1 MSNAINRRNW
11 LKSSALMAG
20 AFTLGNPFE
29 FTNPARAA
37 TVAVPPADPSPWDF
51 INMKAR
57 LTSNE
62 NPFGPSPRA
71 QKVMIDAIKDSW
83 MYAKLGKDELK
94 KMIADMWGVSEDY
107 VMLGA
112 GSTEILM
119 AAAQNYGKKGNKILA
134 ADLTYMS
141 LIRRACNDY
150 GSELVTVPLSQDLD
164 YDFDRMIDQVKDDIN
179 LVYICNPNNPTGRIA
194 ANTDDLKAF
203 CSEASKKK
211 PVFIDEA
218 YIDYQTDAPAKS
230 MISLVKEGK
239 DVMVART
246 FSKVHA
252 MAGLRIGYCIA
263 TPENIEKLMLYGTD
277 GNGLSR
283 PSAYGAIETLKDDD
297 FMDYSREMNTK
308 SKSFLYKTLT
318 DAGYEYVPS
327 DTNFVLFPIRMDGD
341 RFVMEMMKRGV
352 GLKRVHFRNQ
362 HYCRVSIG
370 TMENMEAFANA
381 FSELS

>member
-1 MSNAINRRNW
+1 MKNVINRRQW
-11 LKSSALMAG
+11 LKSGALMTG
-20 AFTLGNPFE
+20 AFALGNPFE
-29 FTNPARAA
+29 FTQQAHASSVKVN
-37 TVAVPPADPSPWDF
+37 PADPSPWDYT
-51 INMKAR
+51 NMKAR

-62 NPFGPSPRA
+62 NPFGPSPKA
-71 QKVMIDAIKDSW
+71 QKVMMDTIKESW
-83 MYAKLGKDELK
+83 MYAKLGKDELR
-94 KMIADMWGVSEDY
+94 KMIADMWDVSEDH

-119 AAAQNYGKKGNKILA
+119 AAAQYFGEKGNKILA
-134 ADLTYMS
+134 GDLTYMS

-150 GSELVTVPLSQDLD
+150 GSELITAPLTRDLD
-164 YDFDRMIDQVKDDIN
+164 YDFNRMIDYVKDDIN
-179 LVYICNPNNPTGRIA
+179 LVYICNPNNPTGRITNA
-194 ANTDDLKAF
+194 SNLRNF
-203 CSEASKKK
+203 CAEASKKK

-218 YIDYQTDAPAKS
+218 YIDYQKDAPAKS

-263 TPENIEKLMLYGTD
+263 TPENIEKFKLYGTD

-283 PSAYGAIETLKDDD
+283 PSTYGAIETLKDDA
-297 FMDYSREMNTK
+297 FMDYSRKMNAQ
-308 SKSFLYKTLT
+308 SKDFLYKTLT
-318 DAGYEYVPS
+318 NAGYEYVPS
-327 DTNFVLFPIRMDGD
+327 DTNFVLFPIRMNGD

-352 GLKRVHFRNQ
+352 GLKRVYFRDQ

>member
-1 MSNAINRRNW
+1 MSTNINRRHW

-20 AFTLGNPFE
+20 AFLGNTFE
-29 FTNPARAA
+29 FTQPANAA
-37 TVAVPPADPSPWDF
+37 SASKLAPPNASPWDF
-51 INMKAR
+51 ENMKAR

-62 NPFGPSPRA
+62 NPFGPSPKA
-71 QKVMIDAIKDSW
+71 QQVMMDAIKDSW

-94 KMIADMWGVSEDY
+94 KMIADMWGVTEDH
-107 VMLGA
+107 VILGA
-112 GSTEILM
+112 GSTELLM
-119 AAAQNYGKKGNKILA
+119 AAAQYYGKKGNKILG

-150 GSELVTVPLSQDLD
+150 GAELVTAPLDRDLD
-164 YDFDRMIDQVKDDIN
+164 YDFNRMMDQVRDDIN
-179 LVYICNPNNPTGRIA
+179 LVYICNPNNPTGRL
-194 ANTDDLKAF
+194 TDTALLKSF
-203 CSEASKKK
+203 CTEASKKK
-211 PVFIDEA
+211 PIFIDEA
-218 YIDYQTDAPAKS
+218 YIDYQKDAPAKS

-239 DVMVART
+239 DVFVART

-263 TPENIEKLMLYGTD
+263 TPENIKKLELYATD
-277 GNGLSR
+277 GNGLAR
-283 PSAYGAIETLKDDD
+283 PSAYGAIETLKDEA
-297 FMDYSREMNTK
+297 FMDYSRQMNAE
-308 SKSFLYKTLT
+308 SKDMLYKTLT
-318 DAGYEYVPS
+318 DAGYEYIPS

-370 TMENMEAFANA
+370 TKENMETFANA

>member
-1 MSNAINRRNW
+1 MQNAINRRQW
-11 LKSSALMAG
+11 LKSGALLSG
-20 AFTLGNPFE
+20 AFALGNPFE
-29 FTNPARAA
+29 FTQPANAA
-37 TVAVPPADPSPWDF
+37 TVKVMPADPSPWDF
-51 INMKAR
+51 TNMQAR

-62 NPFGPSPRA
+62 NPFGPSPKA
-71 QKVMIDAIKDSW
+71 QQVMMDAIKDSW
-83 MYAKLGKDELK
+83 MYAKLGKDELR
-94 KMIADMWGVSEDY
+94 KMIADMWDVSEDY

-119 AAAQNYGKKGNKILA
+119 AAAQYYGEKGKKILA
-134 ADLTYMS
+134 GDLTYMS
-141 LIRRACNDY
+141 LIRRACYDY
-150 GSELVTVPLSQDLD
+150 GAELVTAPLSRDLD
-164 YDFDRMIDQVKDDIN
+164 YDFNRMIDHVQDDIN
-179 LVYICNPNNPTGRIA
+179 LVYICNPNNPTGRITDA
-194 ANTDDLKAF
+194 AELKAF

-218 YIDYQTDAPAKS
+218 YIDYQKDAPAKS

-263 TPENIEKLMLYGTD
+263 TPENIEKLKLYGTD

-283 PSAYGAIETLKDDD
+283 PSAYGAIETLKDDA
-297 FMDYSREMNTK
+297 FMDYSREMNAK
-308 SKSFLYKTLT
+308 SKAFLYKTLT
-318 DAGYEYVPS
+318 DAGYEYIPS
-327 DTNFVLFPIRMDGD
+327 DTNFVLFPIRMNGD

-352 GLKRVHFRNQ
+352 GLKRVHFRDQ

>member
-1 MSNAINRRNW
+1 MSNKINRRNW
-11 LKSSALMAG
+11 LKSGALMGG
-20 AFTLGNPFE
+20 ALALGNPFE
-29 FTNPARAA
+29 FTQPAHASAA
-37 TVAVPPADPSPWDF
+37 KVSLADPSPWDF
-51 INMKAR
+51 VNMKAR

-62 NPFGPSPRA
+62 NPFGPSPAA
-71 QKVMIDAIKDSW
+71 QKVMMDVIKDSW

-94 KMIADMWGVSEDY
+94 SMIANMWGVSEDY
-107 VMLGA
+107 VLLGA

-119 AAAQNYGKKGNKILA
+119 AAAQYFGGKDNKILA

-150 GSELVTVPLSQDLD
+150 GTELVTSPLSSELD
-164 YDFDRMIDQVKDDIN
+164 YDFDPMLDRVKSDID
-179 LVYICNPNNPTGRIA
+179 LVYICNPNNPTGRLT
-194 ANTDDLKAF
+194 NTSELKSF
-203 CSEASKKK
+203 CAEASKTK
-211 PVFIDEA
+211 PIFVDEA
-218 YIDYQTDAPAKS
+218 YIDYQKDAYDKS
-230 MISLVKEGK
+230 LISLVKEGK
-239 DVMVART
+239 DIMVART

-263 TPENIEKLMLYGTD
+263 TPENIKKLKLYATD

-283 PSAYGAIETLKDDD
+283 PSAYGAIETLKDDK
-297 FMDYSREMNTK
+297 FMDYSRNMNTK

-318 DAGYEYVPS
+318 DAGYEYIPS

-352 GLKRVHFRNQ
+352 GLKRVKFRDQ

-370 TMENMEAFANA
+370 TMENMETFANA